1 MYLVGLSAQA
11 RGLVLSLGLVF
22 RLLYLLGILCTQS
35 EKLPKYMY
43 VKALDLLIL
52 STTV

>member
-11 RGLVLSLGLVF
+11 RGLVLSLGLVV

-35 EKLPKYMY
+35 EKLPKYVY